1 MISLSR
7 VWRKKVNSYW
17 KEEQEKRLQIYQ
29 DVLRAHAEWETA
41 QMYFEYAVE
50 HDQIDYAIYMLEA
63 AERKYQIQ
71 LRQAKKIKLN
81 WFNIDRVE
89 LKRNV

>member
-17 KEEQEKRLQIYQ
+17 REEQEKRLQVYQ
-29 DVLRAHAEWETA
+29 DVRQAHAEWEMA

-63 AERKYQIQ
+63 AERKYQMQ

-81 WFNIDRVE
+81 WLHVDHGKV
-89 LKRNV
+89 KREF